1 MSIETDPRSN
11 PDLLKKIM
19 SGDRV
24 LLRKLYEQFRVEF
37 GLWLTRNYQCDD
49 DMIADIY
56 QQAFTTLYYNIK
68 DGRLTELTS
77 SIKTYLFAIGK
88 NLLRDH
94 YKVSTRRREIL
105 EVAIDD
111 NNIDFGILEHYEQ
124 AEAKEKVRSLLSRI
138 GEPCKTVLELFYL
151 KGFAMDAIAH
161 EMNYK
166 TEQIAAKRKFICL
179 RQMRE
184 LLLESESRSN

>member
-1 MSIETDPRSN
+1 MSIETDLSSN
-11 PDLLKKIM
+11 AHLLAKIAG
-19 SGDRV
+19 GDRV
-24 LLRKLYEQFRVEF
+24 LLRQLYEEFRSEF
-37 GLWLTRNYQCDD
+37 EIWITRNYKCDH

-68 DGRLTELTS
+68 EGRLTELTS

-94 YKVSTRRREIL
+94 YKVSSRRKEIMQ
-105 EVAIDD
+105 VAIDT
-111 NNIDFGILEHYEQ
+111 NNIDNNILEHYERS
-124 AEAKEKVRSLLSRI
+124 EMKETVRNLLNII

-151 KGFAMDAIAH
+151 KGFAMDAIAA

-166 TEQIAAKRKFICL
+166 TEQVAAKRKFICL
-179 RQMRE
+179 KQMRE
-184 LLLESESRSN
+184 LLLQSGDKG

>member
-1 MSIETDPRSN
+1 MSIETDPHSN

-24 LLRKLYEQFRVEF
+24 LLRKLYEQFRMEF
-37 GLWLTRNYQCDD
+37 RLWLTRNYQCDD

-105 EVAIDD
+105 EVAIDN

-124 AEAKEKVRSLLSRI
+124 AEKKETVRSLLSRI

-151 KGFAMDAIAH
+151 KGFAMDAIAN

>member
-1 MSIETDPRSN
+1 MSIQTDPHSN

-24 LLRKLYEQFRVEF
+24 LLRKLYEQFRTEF
-37 GLWLTRNYQCDD
+37 RLWLTRNYQCDD

-105 EVAIDD
+105 EVAID
-111 NNIDFGILEHYEQ
+111 NNDIDFGILEHYEQ
-124 AEAKEKVRSLLSRI
+124 AETKETVRSLLSRI

-151 KGFAMDAIAH
+151 KGFAMDAIAN

-184 LLLESESRSN
+184 LLLESESGSN